1 MSRVY
6 RVYTEESNRDE
17 IIRLTAKQFETFTL
31 QPTTVYT
38 QGKPERSMVL
48 EFVDTRKK
56 DVAAL
61 ARDIRRPNGQKS
73 VLVMGLSGKVKKIAQ
88 AAK

>member
-6 RVYTEESNRDE
+6 RVYTEELNRDE

-31 QPTTVYT
+31 QPTTGYT
-38 QGKPERSMVL
+38 QGKPGRSMVL
-48 EFVDTRKK
+48 EFVDARKK

-61 ARDIRRPNGQKS
+61 AKSIRRLNGQKS
-73 VLVMGLSGKVKKIAQ
+73 VLVMGLSGKVKKIAL
-88 AAK
+88 